1 MKKHVVLKRFSEVE
15 ALFKMNCEVLSDSFS
30 YTQSYKVGPSDI
42 IDMDFYEF
50 NFEPYV
56 SLASS
61 IGMSYFGIN
70 GTDNGYYLAHINLG
84 GHGPLCTVRPVNLQ
98 QLEDMEYLT
107 KMHANYCSNLE
118 LNAIP
123 IGDRQL

>member
-1 MKKHVVLKRFSEVE
+1 MKQHVVLKNFNEVE
-15 ALFKMNCEVLSDSFS
+15 ALFKTVSEVLRGSFS

-50 NFEPYV
+50 NFEPYI

-61 IGMSYFGIN
+61 LGMSFFGIK
-70 GTDNGYYLAHINLG
+70 GSGKGYYLAHINLG
-84 GHGPLCTVRPVNLQ
+84 GHGALCTVRPVNLQ
-98 QLEDMEYLT
+98 QLEDMAYLT

-123 IGDRQL
+123 IDDRQL